1 VIWKEL
7 GEMKSKKEITEDK
20 REPEFEDN
28 VFGPASR
35 FIWKALAVLIVF
47 AIILWLWR
55 LFN

>member
-1 VIWKEL
+1 
-7 GEMKSKKEITEDK
+7 MKSRKEITEDK
-20 REPEFEDN
+20 KEPEFEDN

-35 FIWKALAVLIVF
+35 FGWKVLAVLIVF